1 MTSILRHPLIS
12 KITGWINSKAGRW
25 ITTTGAILFTF
36 FVLGYLVYRQRDV
49 LTSYNWH
56 IRWMYLVGAFLL
68 YCPALFIA
76 SFVWTRIIRALGY
89 QVNFLTHFRYYS
101 ISNLAKRLPATVW
114 YVFYRNQM
122 YQKEGLPA
130 AVTSLASGIEFVVV
144 LLSGILVVGLFAVP
158 ILLEYQLGVW
168 GIAILFAV
176 AIIFFNPKIIN
187 WLLKK
192 SGVAQ
197 AQFQYRKLVLWVGG
211 YVLVR
216 LLAGG
221 LVFCIGNSIYTIP
234 LESLPYIIGSWT
246 LVGVLSSL
254 LFFSPSNLGFN
265 EVTFSLLLSKILPS
279 PIAVIIALLLRIS
292 LIAFEAAWAL
302 FVLGFEAIR
311 TKLTNK

>member
-12 KITGWINSKAGRW
+12 KISGWINSKAGRW

-49 LTSYNWH
+49 LISYDWH
-56 IRWMYLVGAFLL
+56 IRWMYLVGAFLF

-76 SFVWTRIIRALGY
+76 SFVWTRIIHALGY

-122 YQKEGLPA
+122 YQREGLPA

-144 LLSGILVVGLFAVP
+144 LLSGILVVGLFAIP

-197 AQFQYRKLVLWVGG
+197 AQFQYRKLALWVGG

-302 FVLGFEAIR
+302 FVLGFGGIR
-311 TKLTNK
+311 AKLTNK